1 MSEIVVTS
9 PHTKWGRSIGIAVAA
24 AVVVGVFVLAFIWP
38 GMTSTIK
45 DFPIAVTG
53 DATQVTAFTDAL
65 DENAPGRFD
74 VTPVDSRADAVTA
87 IEERDVYG
95 AVVLSDAPEVL
106 TASAGGTVN
115 ATVMAQ
121 ISAQLQQQVTSAV
134 TAGVQDG
141 IAQATAAQAAGQL
154 PADQALAI
162 IEKASA
168 VTAPVVITT
177 DVVPLAD
184 TDPRGVGFASAA
196 FPMVIGGMIGGVLI
210 SLLVTGVW
218 RRFAALATYAV
229 VAGLGLTA
237 IMQTWFG
244 ILQGDFLLNSVAV
257 GLSLLATA
265 SVIVGAT
272 ALIGRVGI
280 AVGALLTMLIGNPLS
295 AATQPM
301 QFLPGAWGEIG
312 QFFVPGA
319 STTLLRDLSYFPD
332 ADATQAWLVLGGWAV
347 AGIVLSFLGH
357 FRSQEVVHVEGALE
371 APRTTG
377 SLAAVSA

>member
-1 MSEIVVTS
+1 MSETIVTS
-9 PHTKWGRSIGIAVAA
+9 PHTKWGRSIGIAIGAALVAA
-24 AVVVGVFVLAFIWP
+24 VFVLAFIWP
-38 GMTSTIK
+38 GMTSSIK

-53 DATQVTAFTDAL
+53 DVKQVTAFTDAL
-65 DENAPGRFD
+65 DENAAGRFD
-74 VTPVDSRADAVTA
+74 ITTVDSRDDAVTA
-87 IEERDVYG
+87 IEERVVYG
-95 AVVLSDAPEVL
+95 AVVLSDDPEVL

-121 ISAQLQQQVTSAV
+121 VASQLQHQVTAAV
-134 TAGVQDG
+134 TEGVQAG
-141 IAQATAAQAAGQL
+141 IAKASAAQAAGQL

-168 VTAPVVITT
+168 VTAPTVTTT

-218 RRFAALATYAV
+218 RRLSALAAYAV

-272 ALIGRVGI
+272 ALIGRAGI
-280 AVGALLTMLIGNPLS
+280 AVGALLTMLVGNPLS

-301 QFLPGAWGEIG
+301 QFLPGAWGAIG
-312 QFFVPGA
+312 QYFVPGA
-319 STTLLRDLSYFPD
+319 STTLLRDLSYFPE
-332 ADATQAWLVLGGWAV
+332 ADASQAWLVLGGWAV
-347 AGIVLSFLGH
+347 AGVVLSVLGH
-357 FRSQEVVHVEGALE
+357 FRSQEVVHVEGSLE

-377 SLAAVSA
+377 SLAALPA

>member
-1 MSEIVVTS
+1 MSEVIAPS
-9 PHTKWGRSIGIAVAA
+9 PHTRWGRSIGIAVGAA
-24 AVVVGVFVLAFIWP
+24 AVVAVFVLAFIWP

-53 DATQVTAFTDAL
+53 DAAQVTAFTDAL
-65 DENAPGRFD
+65 DENAAGRFD
-74 VTPVDSRADAVTA
+74 LTTVDSRDDAVTA
-87 IEERDVYG
+87 IEQREVYG
-95 AVVLSDAPEVL
+95 AVVLSDKPEVL
-106 TASAGGTVN
+106 SASAGGTVN

-121 ISAQLQQQVTSAV
+121 VSAQLQQQVSATV

-141 IAQATAAQAAGQL
+141 IAKTVAAQAAGQL

-162 IEKASA
+162 VAKASA
-168 VTAPVVITT
+168 VSAPAVAST

-218 RRFAALATYAV
+218 RRFTALAAYAV
-229 VAGLGLTA
+229 VAGVGLTA

-244 ILQGDFLLNSVAV
+244 ILQGDFLLNAIAV

-265 SVIVGAT
+265 SVIVGVT
-272 ALIGRVGI
+272 ALVGRIGI

-301 QFLPGAWGEIG
+301 QFLPGAWGAIG

-332 ADATQAWLVLGGWAV
+332 ASALQPWLVLGGWAILGV
-347 AGIVLSFLGH
+347 VLSFVGH
-357 FRSQEVVHVEGALE
+357 FRSQEVVHVEGSLE
-371 APRTTG
+371 APRSTG
-377 SLAAVSA
+377 SIVAIPA

>member
-1 MSEIVVTS
+1 MSEIVTTS
-9 PHTKWGRSIGIAVAA
+9 PHTKWGRSIGIAVGAA
-24 AVVVGVFVLAFIWP
+24 LVVAVFVLAFIWP

-53 DATQVTAFTDAL
+53 DAKQVTAFTDAL
-65 DENAPGRFD
+65 DENAAGRFD
-74 VTPVDSRADAVTA
+74 ITSVDSRDDAVTA
-87 IEERDVYG
+87 IEQREVYG
-95 AVVLSDAPEVL
+95 AVVLSDDPEVL

-121 ISAQLQQQVTSAV
+121 VAAQLQQQVTAAV
-134 TAGVQDG
+134 TAGVQAG
-141 IAQATAAQAAGQL
+141 IAQASAAQAAGQL
-154 PADQALAI
+154 PTEQALAI
-162 IEKASA
+162 VTKASA
-168 VTAPVVITT
+168 VTAPTVTTT

-196 FPMVIGGMIGGVLI
+196 FPLVIGGMIGGILI

-218 RRFAALATYAV
+218 RRFTALAAYAV

-244 ILQGDFLLNSVAV
+244 ILQGDFLLNAVAV

-265 SVIVGAT
+265 SVIVGVT

-280 AVGALLTMLIGNPLS
+280 AVGSLLTMLIGNPLS

-301 QFLPGAWGEIG
+301 QFLPGAWGAIG
-312 QFFVPGA
+312 QYFVPGA
-319 STTLLRDLSYFPD
+319 STTLLRNLSYFPD
-332 ADATQAWLVLGGWAV
+332 AEPLQPWLVLGGWAV

-357 FRSQEVVHVEGALE
+357 FRAQEVVHVEGALE

-377 SLAAVSA
+377 SLAAVPA

>member
-1 MSEIVVTS
+1 
-9 PHTKWGRSIGIAVAA
+9 
-24 AVVVGVFVLAFIWP
+24 
-38 GMTSTIK
+38 
-45 DFPIAVTG
+45 
-53 DATQVTAFTDAL
+53 
-65 DENAPGRFD
+65 
-74 VTPVDSRADAVTA
+74 
-87 IEERDVYG
+87 
-95 AVVLSDAPEVL
+95 
-106 TASAGGTVN
+106 
-115 ATVMAQ
+115 
-121 ISAQLQQQVTSAV
+121 
-134 TAGVQDG
+134 
-141 IAQATAAQAAGQL
+141 
-154 PADQALAI
+154 
-162 IEKASA
+162 
-168 VTAPVVITT
+168 
-177 DVVPLAD
+177 
-184 TDPRGVGFASAA
+184 